1 VLLDAA
7 YLVATALTVAYA
19 VLAVAGMLRRQD
31 VLSTLGAELLPYT
44 ALASVGAVF
53 IGQMCARDSLTAA
66 QIVSVALPFGLAAT
80 AVHAVERHADVGAG
94 VRRSLGA
101 VGALF
106 ALVAPF
112 AAGATGWS

>member
-1 VLLDAA
+1 MAVG
-7 YLVATALTVAYA
+7 YA
-19 VLAVAGMLRRQD
+19 VLAVAAMLRRQD
-31 VLSTLGAELLPYT
+31 VLSMLGAELLPYT

-53 IGQMCARDSLTAA
+53 IGQMFARDSLTAGE
-66 QIVSVALPFGLAAT
+66 IVSVALPFGVAAT
-80 AVHAVERHADVGAG
+80 AVHAVERHAGVRAG